1 MKIALVHDYIKE
13 FGGAERVLMTINEM
27 FPQAPIYTAFATPGS
42 TALKE
47 FEKAGAKIIPSWAN
61 WLICYKNL
69 YSPLRFLVPLIWES
83 FDFSG
88 FDVVILS
95 SSGYFAKQIRT
106 PKNVK
111 VICYCHTPPRFIWG
125 YQTSMEWQKKLW
137 PVRVYGYLFGHFL
150 RLYDFLA
157 AQRVDKFVAN
167 SKNIAARIQ
176 KNYRR
181 DAVVIYPPIEVE
193 KITKFVNS
201 HKFSKPKD
209 EFYLWAGRI
218 VGGKGLPM
226 IMEAANRL
234 GVKLKI
240 VGEQIGFMWEQ
251 QEMDK
256 QRSTNIEFLGRVS
269 DEKLWELYATCE
281 AFVVAEKDVDFGI
294 VQIEAMAAGAPVV
307 AHKSGGYIETVLKGK
322 TGTFYEDYNA
332 AGVADAIGRIEKLK
346 IKREDCQKQAE
357 KFSKKNFVK
366 KISDLINA

>member
-1 MKIALVHDYIKE
+1 M
-13 FGGAERVLMTINEM
+13 
-27 FPQAPIYTAFATPGS
+27 
-42 TALKE
+42 
-47 FEKAGAKIIPSWAN
+47 
-61 WLICYKNL
+61 
-69 YSPLRFLVPLIWES
+69 
-83 FDFSG
+83 
-88 FDVVILS
+88 
-95 SSGYFAKQIRT
+95 
-106 PKNVK
+106 
-111 VICYCHTPPRFIWG
+111 
-125 YQTSMEWQKKLW
+125 
-137 PVRVYGYLFGHFL
+137 LF
-150 RLYDFLA
+150 RS
-157 AQRVDKFVAN
+157 DKFVAN